1 MAPSKP
7 LTFDAPKVT
16 GVADPDVDPEGYIPL
31 PLLLT
36 GIDVV
41 IPLWDEPAS
50 RPGERDILTVRFLQP
65 EQPPVKIENTY
76 EPADMKPEFIIH
88 IGPEYLRNNG
98 QGELWYELL
107 DTADNPS
114 FSIRRRLTIDHTPI
128 KVDLEE
134 AAFSH
139 VNAWGYLNCDTVP
152 PLWDGVTVSVPK
164 LADFNVGDRCEVL
177 WKGYS
182 SLNGSGP
189 ELSEARKSVIRPA
202 LSDQD
207 IREGYSL
214 VIEPYGTHI
223 KPMVSNASATI
234 EYRVYRGMRLVG
246 ISKVA
251 LVKIDRIR
259 PGEELPCGP

>member
-7 LTFDAPKVT
+7 LTFDAPKVI

-36 GIDVV
+36 GIDAV
-41 IPLWDEPAS
+41 IPLWDKPAS
-50 RPGERDILTVRFLQP
+50 KPGERDILTVWFVQP
-65 EQPPVKIENTY
+65 GQPPVKIEKTY

-114 FSIRRRLTIDHTPI
+114 SSLRRRLTIDHTPI

-134 AAFSH
+134 ADFLHANDS
-139 VNAWGYLNCDTVP
+139 GYLNCSTVP
-152 PLWDGVTVSVPK
+152 PLWDGVTVIIPK
-164 LADFNVGDRCEVL
+164 LTGFNVGDRCEAL

-189 ELSEARKSVIRPA
+189 ELTDARKNVIRPA

-207 IREGYSL
+207 ISEGYSL
-214 VIEPYGTHI
+214 VIEPYGIHI
-223 KPMVSNASATI
+223 KPMESNASATV

-246 ISKVA
+246 ISKIA
-251 LVKIDRIR
+251 LVKIDRII
-259 PGEELPCGP
+259 PGEEFPCEP